1 MINASAR
8 FKRNAKAPVKTVQM
22 RMTQVVGEGET
33 PIVYSSADLIKSIK
47 VEASSTWLYSG
58 AKKATVVLVDELP
71 FYANYEWV
79 IELGIV
85 DPTSN
90 EIDYI
95 TLGTFTTVTDDVDY
109 EKGTT
114 TLGLYDYMQKAEK
127 DWHDN
132 SHVGY
137 PKTVEALA
145 TGIATNVGC
154 AGLSSMAGLP
164 NISQMVQEDLWALI
178 SQEKYRDVI
187 NEIANITGSTAI
199 VDSNNL
205 LKFVPF
211 SSPIDE
217 LTYSN
222 LKKYKLGLPYGPINS
237 VVLSRQPQ
245 NDDVALSDNVSIT
258 ENGLTEAKI
267 VNNEIADDDRPTF
280 IQPLFNAL
288 NGTAFD
294 GIEMETEGHGWYE
307 IGDAITVSE
316 RPSGELPEGYQQ
328 VEFIQSTG
336 TQCIDTGFKAT
347 PLTRTRATYAFT
359 QTGTKQQRVFGWQAG
374 SGIWYSQYLNGGGG
388 TGFSFQDD
396 IGNWQYCGGTLDAN
410 KKYTFDM
417 DGKARTATS
426 YDANGN
432 VRGTKDMSSFN
443 ATKTATGNLYL
454 FCEGAPTLANFAYL
468 KMYSVKMWDNNQLIR
483 DFVPCYR
490 KIDNKPGMYDLV
502 NGVFYTNAGSGEFII
517 GDEVYDVLPN
527 AYEEIEYIEK
537 PDANTMQPTIDT
549 GFMPNE
555 NTEVEV
561 EFSISEKGTYGGL
574 MGSSVWRQTGVPNDS
589 GLAVRLANLSSLT
602 INNYS
607 TSANSLSAD
616 YTTKHTLSL
625 MKDGTYLDGERK
637 LTNRGT
643 GGFTINSTIAIFSIK
658 RNGVYA
664 WGNEKG
670 KVYRFKIWDN
680 GVLAR
685 DMVPV
690 IRRSDGMA
698 GLYDKINGTF
708 YHSVDS
714 TTFNAGPKVNRK
726 VVVVTDLTIN
736 LDGGGFKET
745 IKCVTPDL
753 TSTDYTATGGIKKS
767 IYNTEI
773 KTDRQQQEI
782 TSIVSRQDSFED
794 QVNEE
799 FTQVYQNIAGLTVS
813 VQTTG
818 GGNYIKNSVGYSKD
832 SDNNLVN
839 WEFAGSGNYSSQTS
853 PESMQ
858 AGAISGN
865 QISLFNG
872 TLTQRITLAPN
883 IEYTLSYIGKKSV
896 TGVAGIIIR
905 NDNGQFNVLM
915 PDQTAVYWEKQEIT
929 FTPTLGYVD
938 IIITANADVTEFAIT
953 DIMLSQGDLSTP
965 WRQAD
970 GEILNTQVAVDTE
983 GVRVKSSIYE
993 GDETV
998 MTPLEFAGYSSVSGS
1013 KQKVFSLNRDTTEVQ
1028 KISIQQ
1034 QMSMPPLKVI
1044 PLDSPSGWAF
1054 VKEGN

>member
-79 IELGIV
+79 VELGIV
-85 DPTSN
+85 DPASG

-154 AGLSSMAGLP
+154 AGLSSMTGLP
-164 NISQMVQEDLWALI
+164 NINQMVQEDLWALI

-211 SSPIDE
+211 SNPIDE

-307 IGDAITVSE
+307 IGDAIVVGEETEEVLPSEYQRVEYLESSGTQRIDLGINGDSTMTMRGKIRTPSDMTMFKCVAGSADPRVYLQYTGTVWSFGANDYRNIGAVSPDTDYDIELDFGLSAFFKANGTTVSTITN
-316 RPSGELPEGYQQ
+316 S
-328 VEFIQSTG
+328 S
-336 TQCIDTGFKAT
+336 A
-347 PLTRTRATYAFT
+347 
-359 QTGTKQQRVFGWQAG
+359 
-374 SGIWYSQYLNGGGG
+374 YSN
-388 TGFSFQDD
+388 SVS
-396 IGNWQYCGGTLDAN
+396 IN
-410 KKYTFDM
+410 
-417 DGKARTATS
+417 
-426 YDANGN
+426 
-432 VRGTKDMSSFN
+432 
-443 ATKTATGNLYL
+443 L
-454 FCEGAPTLANFAYL
+454 FCRHSNSSYNNFSSHRLYYWQIKKAGVL
-468 KMYSVKMWDNNQLIR
+468 ERSL
-483 DFVPCYR
+483 VPCYR
-490 KIDNKPGMYDLV
+490 KSDNKPGMYDLV
-502 NGVFYTNAGSGEFII
+502 NGVFYTNAGSGEFTI
-517 GDEVYDVLPN
+517 GQDMPDLP
-527 AYEEIEYIEK
+527 YEYQQVEYLESSG
-537 PDANTMQPTIDT
+537 TQYIDT
-549 GFMPNE
+549 GETFNNVSRVEIEFKPAEDISSSAVRGVFGKFNMTWGVQAFMRSN
-555 NTEVEV
+555 
-561 EFSISEKGTYGGL
+561 GL
-574 MGSSVWRQTGVPNDS
+574 GARFGSSAVEQSANFNVSDWNNVVVAKDGIFYNGVRKTQSTGVDTSTDDAATMPIFRRHGGEYSAIQVRVFKLYKID
-589 GLAVRLANLSSLT
+589 GLVR
-602 INNYS
+602 
-607 TSANSLSAD
+607 D
-616 YTTKHTLSL
+616 
-625 MKDGTYLDGERK
+625 
-637 LTNRGT
+637 
-643 GGFTINSTIAIFSIK
+643 
-658 RNGVYA
+658 
-664 WGNEKG
+664 
-670 KVYRFKIWDN
+670 FK
-680 GVLAR
+680 
-685 DMVPV
+685 PC
-690 IRRSDGMA
+690 IRRSDGVA
-698 GLYDKINGTF
+698 GLYDLVEGKF
-708 YHSVDS
+708 Y
-714 TTFNAGPKVNRK
+714 TNAGTGSFITGEPVNK
-726 VVVVTDLTIN
+726 TTVVTDILLN

-773 KTDRQQQEI
+773 KTDKQQQEI
-782 TSIVSRQDSFED
+782 TSIVSRQDQFED
-794 QVNEE
+794 QVTEE
-799 FTQVYQNIAGLTVS
+799 FTQVHQDIAGLTVS

-832 SDNNLVN
+832 SDGNLVN
-839 WEFAGSGNYSSQTS
+839 WAKAGNGTFSSETS

-865 QISLFNG
+865 QISLFNA
-872 TLTQRITLAPN
+872 TLTQRIILAPN
-883 IEYTLSYIGKKSV
+883 IKYTISYIGKKSV
-896 TGVAGIIIR
+896 TGVAGITIS
-905 NDNGQFNVLM
+905 NSNGSFDLLM
-915 PDQTAVYWEKQEIT
+915 PDQTAVYWEKQELT
-929 FTPTLGYVD
+929 FIPTLGYIDV
-938 IIITANADVTEFAIT
+938 IIRADANVTEFAIT

-965 WRQAD
+965 WRQSD

-983 GVRVKSSIYE
+983 GIRVNSSVYE

-1013 KQKVFSLNRDTTEVQ
+1013 REKVFSLNRDTTEVQ
-1028 KISIQQ
+1028 KISIRN

-1044 PLDSPSGWAF
+1044 PLENPSGWAF

>member
-22 RMTQVVGEGET
+22 RMTQVVSEGET
-33 PIVYSSADLIKSIK
+33 PIVYSSADLIRSIK

-79 IELGIV
+79 VELGIV
-85 DPTSN
+85 DPASG

-95 TLGTFTTVTDDVDY
+95 TLGTFTTVTDDVNY

-114 TLGLYDYMQKAEK
+114 TLGLYDFMQKAEK

-154 AGLSSMAGLP
+154 AGLSSMTGLP
-164 NISQMVQEDLWALI
+164 NINQTVQEDLWALI

-307 IGDAITVSE
+307 IGDAIVVGEEAESVLPSE
-316 RPSGELPEGYQQ
+316 YQRVEYLVGVYGGYIDLGIKMPNTYSYE
-328 VEFIQSTG
+328 VEFEQTESHSAIQCLFSSRNTHTQGNCAYADFLLFDTLRIRHDTVAGASAYTSPVLSFGERHKIAVKNRNYYIDGSLVFTDTSTDVF
-336 TQCIDTGFKAT
+336 TPNYNAALLAT
-347 PLTRTRATYAFT
+347 
-359 QTGTKQQRVFGWQAG
+359 K
-374 SGIWYSQYLNGGGG
+374 
-388 TGFSFQDD
+388 
-396 IGNWQYCGGTLDAN
+396 DAN
-410 KKYTFDM
+410 IANY
-417 DGKARTATS
+417 AT
-426 YDANGN
+426 NK
-432 VRGTKDMSSFN
+432 VR
-443 ATKTATGNLYL
+443 LYS
-454 FCEGAPTLANFAYL
+454 AKIN
-468 KMYSVKMWDNNQLIR
+468 D
-483 DFVPCYR
+483 DFGEPVRSLVPCYR
-490 KIDNKPGMYDLV
+490 KSDNKPGMYDLV
-502 NGVFYTNAGSGEFII
+502 NGVFYTNAGSGEFAVGQDMPDLPYEYQQVEYLEATGTQCIDTEHYPVS
-517 GDEVYDVLPN
+517 GDLLTAKIEFTSLGNQSFYGAQNTNTFSNAVGLSGASIWEYYSGTRWRNAGSVGPSVGTVYDIVYSH
-527 AYEEIEYIEK
+527 A
-537 PDANTMQPTIDT
+537 
-549 GFMPNE
+549 
-555 NTEVEV
+555 
-561 EFSISEKGTYGGL
+561 
-574 MGSSVWRQTGVPNDS
+574 S
-589 GLAVRLANLSSLT
+589 GAQ
-602 INNYS
+602 
-607 TSANSLSAD
+607 SLSVNGSVVLQSSDVITQTAHIA
-616 YTTKHTLSL
+616 TAGLFGRNSGSAISQRCH
-625 MKDGTYLDGERK
+625 MKLYSAK
-637 LTNRGT
+637 ITNGNKV
-643 GGFTINSTIAIFSIK
+643 I
-658 RNGVYA
+658 RN
-664 WGNEKG
+664 
-670 KVYRFKIWDN
+670 F
-680 GVLAR
+680 
-685 DMVPV
+685 VPV
-690 IRRSDGMA
+690 IRRSDGVA
-698 GLYDKINGTF
+698 GLYDLAEGKF
-708 YHSVDS
+708 Y
-714 TTFNAGPKVNRK
+714 TNAGTGSFITGEPVNK
-726 VVVVTDLTIN
+726 TTVVTDILLN

-896 TGVAGIIIR
+896 TGVAGVIIR

-938 IIITANADVTEFAIT
+938 VIITADADVTEFAIT

-983 GVRVKSSIYE
+983 GVRVKSSVYE

-1013 KQKVFSLNRDTTEVQ
+1013 KEKVFSLNRDTTEVQ